1 MLQSLRCH
9 DATLTDHQ
17 VWAGK
22 VGPLSECREGGREAR
37 ASQPRSLHM
46 SVGLEPDTPRCP
58 RTEPRPVRAL
68 PGPLRCRP
76 HRRAPFADVTPSTER
91 CRHFQRNSIPPTT
104 FRGPLCFEFHPTPR
118 SVRATGQTEALV
130 VANAF
135 IIMGPV
141 LAEPLISPVDR
152 HRLQATALGF
162 I

>member
-1 MLQSLRCH
+1 MPRCNV
-9 DATLTDHQ
+9 DRPPS
-17 VWAGK
+17 
-22 VGPLSECREGGREAR
+22 VGWEGGAAVRTQGGREGGKGLAATFTPHVGWTRKNPTHGGVRAR
-37 ASQPRSLHM
+37 NRGPS
-46 SVGLEPDTPRCP
+46 
-58 RTEPRPVRAL
+58 VRAL

-91 CRHFQRNSIPPTT
+91 CRHFQRNSIPSTT

-141 LAEPLISPVDR
+141 LAEPLISPVDL

>member
-22 VGPLSECREGGREAR
+22 AGPLSERREGGRQGPRGHVHSTCRSDSNPTHRGVRAR
-37 ASQPRSLHM
+37 NRGPSGRSL
-46 SVGLEPDTPRCP
+46 GLCG
-58 RTEPRPVRAL
+58 AS
-68 PGPLRCRP
+68 
-76 HRRAPFADVTPSTER
+76 HRQAPFADVTPSTER
-91 CRHFQRNSIPPTT
+91 CRHFQRKSIPPTT

-141 LAEPLISPVDR
+141 LAEPLISPVDL

>member
-22 VGPLSECREGGREAR
+22 AGPLSERREGGRQGPHGHVHSACW
-37 ASQPRSLHM
+37 SDSK
-46 SVGLEPDTPRCP
+46 EPDTRRCP

-91 CRHFQRNSIPPTT
+91 CRHFQRKSIPPTT

-118 SVRATGQTEALV
+118 SVRATGQTKALV

-141 LAEPLISPVDR
+141 LAEPLISPVDL